1 MKELSRVT
9 NRELISAT
17 GSQSISVESPE
28 WFEWLAD
35 NKSFRFGYDLE
46 DGFTALKN
54 SRGYWYAQRRVSGTL
69 HQKCIGK
76 DEKITWEV
84 MTEANKA
91 LTLMAIDHRTEDRT
105 SRHLRNGLV
114 QTVQTLTNET
124 SPSQEEIERLR
135 VELEEANKQIARLE
149 ALAEGRGKDRD
160 SIANLLARERDKHS
174 AEMQDALDAIAKL
187 KAKNKTSEGDY
198 TTVRCRS
205 GEQITLEMI
214 EAVIH
219 DKNWSTP
226 IERHRQDP
234 KTNVRYWALVKLLD
248 ELRES

>member
-17 GSQSISVESPE
+17 GSQSISVESLE

-105 SRHLRNGLV
+105 NRHLRNGLV

-124 SPSQEEIERLR
+124 SPSQEEIERLK
-135 VELEEANKQIARLE
+135 VELEEANKQIA
-149 ALAEGRGKDRD
+149 
-160 SIANLLARERDKHS
+160 
-174 AEMQDALDAIAKL
+174 QL